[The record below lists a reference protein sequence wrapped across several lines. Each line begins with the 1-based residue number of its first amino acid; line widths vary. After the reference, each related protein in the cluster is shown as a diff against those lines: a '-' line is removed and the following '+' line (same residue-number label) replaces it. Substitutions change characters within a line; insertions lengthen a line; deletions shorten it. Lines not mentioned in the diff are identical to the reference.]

1 MKKRRYW
8 TREEIDTLTRMRAE
22 GEKYRVIADVLGRPC
37 EEVRIKARDL
47 RKTDNRSRVWGE
59 EEESQLIEY
68 VKQGHSDVEIGKLL
82 DRKFSAV
89 RKRRNELGLKTK
101 WKKKSTFWTEERL
114 DTLRRLVFDEKLSNK
129 ELAEHFNVTIKAIER
144 QMYRAGIKRDKELLT
159 KILREKTTNA
169 IVFTEDEYEEMK
181 DMFDEGYPL
190 AVIAEKF
197 FVGVATMSDIAR
209 RKKWERDRSIVKYR
223 YKQKHVTSFYELF
236 ELYMVQCLP
245 FKETAARLKISE
257 SVLRK
262 ELKRHGIEQRRRQ
275 ERIRIREEFKDKGK
289 SVNRI
294 RDIGVQG

>member
-1 MKKRRYW
+1 
-8 TREEIDTLTRMRAE
+8 MRAK

-47 RKTDNRSRVWGE
+47 RKTDNRRRVWGP
-59 EEESQLIEY
+59 EEESRLIEY

-169 IVFTEDEYEEMK
+169 IVFTDDEYEEMK

-197 FVGVATMSDIAR
+197 FVGVATMSDIAK
-209 RKKWERDRSIVKYR
+209 RKKWKRDRSIVKYR

-245 FKETAARLKISE
+245 FKETAPVLKYPNRSC
-257 SVLRK
+257 
-262 ELKRHGIEQRRRQ
+262 
-275 ERIRIREEFKDKGK
+275 GK
-289 SVNRI
+289 S
-294 RDIGVQG
+294 